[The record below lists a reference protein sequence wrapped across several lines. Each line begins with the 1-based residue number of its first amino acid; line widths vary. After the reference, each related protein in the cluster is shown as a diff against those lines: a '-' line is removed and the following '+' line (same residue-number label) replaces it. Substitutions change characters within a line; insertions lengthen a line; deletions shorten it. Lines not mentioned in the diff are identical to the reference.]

1 MRIALLSDIHS
12 NLEALRAVLDSLPS
26 VDRILCLGDIVGYG
40 ADPAQVIDL
49 LRERGAEALQGNHDW
64 AVVTGD
70 TAEFNPLAARA
81 VEWTRSVL
89 DRGPVD
95 FLRRLPRTLEVEG
108 CDALAVHGSP
118 LDPLFEYVTGAGA
131 ARGCFGATSR
141 SLILLGHSHIA
152 MRFALREGRVEGR
165 AFPEGG
171 AETLGPRTILNPGSV
186 GQPRDGN
193 PRASFGLLAEGRF
206 EIRRVEYDVAGAAR
220 KIREAGL
227 PEFLAERLFFGM

>member
-1 MRIALLSDIHS
+1 MRIAVLSDIHS
-12 NLEALRAVLDSLPS
+12 NLEALRAVLDALPS

-40 ADPAQVIDL
+40 ADPAAVIDL
-49 LRERGAEALQGNHDW
+49 LRERGAEAVQGNHDW

-70 TAEFNPLAARA
+70 TEWFNPWAARA

-95 FLRRLPRTLEVEG
+95 YLQRLPRTLDLPGPDV
-108 CDALAVHGSP
+108 LAVHGSP
-118 LDPLFEYVTGAGA
+118 RDPLFEYVVSAEA
-131 ARGCFGATSR
+131 ALGSFGATGR
-141 SLILLGHSHIA
+141 RVILLGHSHVA
-152 MRFALREGRVEGR
+152 MRFSLRERRVEWR

-171 AETLGPRTILNPGSV
+171 GEVLGPRTLLNPGSV

-193 PRASFGLLAEGRF
+193 PRASLALLDEDGF
-206 EIRRVEYDVAGAAR
+206 EIRRVEYDVARAAG

-227 PEFLAERLFFGM
+227 PEFLAQRLFRGV